1 VGATPTAADWA
12 CWLNG
17 GASCKIVNQSNVVLS
32 TGNVAGMS
40 TLLQAVRGTGAQNVV
55 MMGGLAYSSLFQS
68 WVSSVTSITAV
79 STANVAA
86 SWHIYDFNNTGC
98 PSQYNNNTSVNDCY
112 STTQLTSSS
121 VTDISSVL
129 AAGFPVVA
137 GETGAAESVNYPW
150 WTNMFS
156 YFTSQNIGFLGWAWT
171 TDSGEDL
178 ITNYSTGTASP
189 EGAILQ
195 SYLGKF

>member
-1 VGATPTAADWA
+1 
-12 CWLNG
+12 
-17 GASCKIVNQSNVVLS
+17 
-32 TGNVAGMS
+32 M
-40 TLLQAVRGTGAQNVV
+40 
-55 MMGGLAYSSLFQS
+55 
-68 WVSSVTSITAV
+68 
-79 STANVAA
+79 
-86 SWHIYDFNNTGC
+86 
-98 PSQYNNNTSVNDCY
+98 
-112 STTQLTSSS
+112 
-121 VTDISSVL
+121 TDISSVL